1 MIIELDQYKYEL
13 GQKEQALR
21 DLGASLDLD
30 NKKKRIA
37 ELDRMMEE
45 PDFWTDPEKANQYYT
60 EDRRLKDE
68 VKSYEELA
76 QSYDDIGALIEMAE
90 EEEDQDS
97 VAEVKEMLD
106 DFIERLDQMSTKLLL
121 SGEYDSMNAILR
133 LNAGAGGTESNDWA
147 GMLYRMYTRWAERH
161 GFTLKVLDYLEG
173 DEAGIKSVTIE
184 IDGEYAYG
192 YLRSEAGVHRLVRIS
207 PFNAQAKRQTSFVSC
222 DIMPDIETEIDIE
235 VRPEDI
241 KMEVYRA
248 SGAGG
253 QHINK
258 TSSAVRLIH
267 IPTGIVVACQEERSQ
282 LQNRNKA
289 MQMLKARL
297 YLKEKEEQE
306 AMLAGIRGE
315 VKDNGWGSQIRSYVL
330 QPYRM
335 VKDLRSGEQT
345 SNTDAVL
352 DGDIDR
358 FITAYLKWMQLG
370 CPDRRVQG
378 ED

>member
-45 PDFWTDPEKANQYYT
+45 PDFWTDPEKANQYST
-60 EDRRLKDE
+60 EDRRLKDD

-222 DIMPDIETEIDIE
+222 DVMPDIETEIDIE
-235 VRPEDI
+235 IRPEDI

-297 YLKEKEEQE
+297 YLKEKAEQE

>member
-45 PDFWTDPEKANQYYT
+45 PDFWTDPEKANQYST

-76 QSYDDIGALIEMAE
+76 QFYDDIGALIEMAE

>member
-1 MIIELDQYKYEL
+1 MIIELEQYKYEL

-45 PDFWTDPEKANQYYT
+45 PDFWTDPEKANQYAT
-60 EDRRLKDE
+60 EDRRLKDD

-241 KMEVYRA
+241 KMEVFRA

-297 YLKEKEEQE
+297 YLKEKAEQE